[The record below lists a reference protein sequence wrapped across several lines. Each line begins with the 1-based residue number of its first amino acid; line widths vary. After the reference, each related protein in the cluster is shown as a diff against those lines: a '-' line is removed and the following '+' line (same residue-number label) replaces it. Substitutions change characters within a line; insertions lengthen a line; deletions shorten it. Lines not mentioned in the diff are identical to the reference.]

1 MALNYSPKK
10 EECTRKLIIMY
21 KSATKIPETGGEE
34 LLTLSFIIDLEK
46 ICPMTITDQIAIAKN
61 NKGNQMGRSPAS
73 MRSLLLRISE
83 NLMIRGLA
91 MILNNAPVPNSAIN
105 DRV

>member
-1 MALNYSPKK
+1 
-10 EECTRKLIIMY
+10 MY
-21 KSATKIPETGGEE
+21 NSATKIPETGGEE

-61 NKGNQMGRSPAS
+61 NRGNQMGRSPDS
-73 MRSLLLRISE
+73 ITSLLPRISA
-83 NLMIRGLA
+83 NLMINGLA

>member
-1 MALNYSPKK
+1 MTLNYSPKK
-10 EECTRKLIIMY
+10 EECTKKLIIMY
-21 KSATKIPETGGEE
+21 NNATKIPETGGEE

-61 NKGNQMGRSPAS
+61 NRGNQMGRSPDS
-73 MRSLLLRISE
+73 MRSLLPRISA
-83 NLMIRGLA
+83 NLMINGLA